1 MGIFDVIALAV
12 TGVVGMLGWFAAWRA
27 RGDTLETKNL
37 LAAATAGEVA
47 ARELLLEANAKA
59 STAATQASVAMSRAD
74 SLQMQ
79 LDAERKARQSVVDA
93 MAKSGVPVGPL
104 VVDDALGRLYPDG
117 DAGNPGAGSNP
128 GAGGSGVPG
137 QLAPLAPRT
146 TTRR

>member
-12 TGVVGMLGWFAAWRA
+12 TGVFGMLGWVAAWRS
-27 RGDTLETKNL
+27 RGYTLETKNL

-59 STAATQASVAMSRAD
+59 ATASTQASVAMSRAD
-74 SLQMQ
+74 SLQLQ

-93 MAKSGVPVGPL
+93 MAKSGAPVGPV

-117 DAGNPGAGSNP
+117 DAGGSSAGSNP
-128 GAGGSGVPG
+128 GGSGSGVPG
-137 QLAPLAPRT
+137 QLAPLTPRT